1 MDAQTETPRLNTN
14 TELKYFEQPAIQTFF
29 TKWCEINDSITPQF
43 IDRAEWLKQDFLRP
57 DAKGGKTLFLPKDL
71 QLWEM
76 VDVIEKVDKDTYT
89 SSPDLATSKRE
100 KLRTLGEMFKDTGV
114 YIAQRIGGI
123 NRGKGIAEN
132 LAQDFYNYGYA
143 LSAGEKPKPT
153 TLDEITQIGLTS
165 DQIDRV
171 DKWLAGDKLYFSRKA
186 KAEQL
191 ISGSPKRRD
200 ETIEKE
206 RQKTLAQFFDLAQKA
221 LDAKITEREPR
232 VVKEKPWE
240 QVTPVKK
247 AFLDKIES
255 QIQKAIETP
264 KQELIDVVLRRG
276 LENLVKEMRAN
287 ILPEDDRN
295 RFKELFSLI
304 GVDFIAQQEKLYD
317 VLNIPALK
325 AELGEVRSTGDLRK
339 IGEKEIEIASKIQDL
354 IRHLPFQSTSNN
366 PAEMVAKGYTNCV
379 GASALG
385 GGFLS
390 ELGINYLVG
399 SVPDHSILV
408 LATSDRKVI
417 WMDMLNY
424 VSNEP
429 LTDEMIQKTTNGG
442 KPLKIDDVW
451 EFSNHPTAGGLT
463 LDMDLETFK
472 LQLPGVKEWHSPY
485 LTLLPPRT
493 GHLVQLLNNTA
504 SLFHIADMKEEALE
518 ADRLAIAVDPQI
530 ADLYKNFSLTLSS
543 LGRYDEAIDAAR
555 KAIALDPR
563 HYDSYQNLG
572 KALVKSGRREEAI
585 GVYNKALEIDPRAVD
600 TYEELGSAFIDLKR
614 FNEALNLYHEL
625 ILIEPKNV
633 LANLRLGSIYWTF
646 GQNKEAVEYC
656 QKAINAA
663 DKDNEKDK
671 GLVEIAEQ
679 IIYSI
684 NNPQ

>member
-1 MDAQTETPRLNTN
+1 MDTLAETPKINTN
-14 TELKYFEQPAIQTFF
+14 VEVKYFEQPAIQTFF

-43 IDRAEWLKQDFLRP
+43 VDRAEWLKQDFLRS
-57 DAKGGKTLFLPKDL
+57 DAKGGKTLSLPKDL

-76 VDVIEKVDKDTYT
+76 VDVIEEVDKDTYV
-89 SSPDLATSKRE
+89 SNPDLAAAKRE
-100 KLRTLGEMFKDTGV
+100 ELKTLGEMFKNTGV

-123 NRGKGIAEN
+123 DRGKSIAEN

-143 LSAGEKPKPT
+143 LSAGEKSKPT
-153 TLDEITQIGLTS
+153 ILDEIAQIGLTP
-165 DQIDRV
+165 DQVDRV
-171 DKWLAGDKLYFSRKA
+171 DRWLAGDKLYASRRA
-186 KAEQL
+186 KVEQL
-191 ISGSPKRRD
+191 ISESPERRD
-200 ETIEKE
+200 EIIEEE
-206 RQKTLAQFFDLAQKA
+206 RQKTLAQFFGLAQKA
-221 LDAKITEREPR
+221 IDSQGIGGEPR
-232 VVKEKPWE
+232 ATEVKPWE
-240 QVTPVKK
+240 QVTPIKK
-247 AFLDKIES
+247 AFLNKIDN
-255 QIQKAIETP
+255 QIQKAVETP
-264 KQELIDVVLRRG
+264 KQELIDAVLRRG

-295 RFKELFSLI
+295 RFKELFSLM
-304 GVDFIAQQEKLYD
+304 GVDFIAQQEKLYN

-325 AELGEVRSTGDLRK
+325 AELEEVRSTGDLKRV
-339 IGEKEIEIASKIQDL
+339 GEKEVEVASKIQDL

-366 PAEMVAKGYTNCV
+366 PAEMVAKGYINCV

-399 SVPDHSILV
+399 SVPDHSILA
-408 LATSDRKVI
+408 LATSDRRVI
-417 WMDMLNY
+417 WMDMLNDIP
-424 VSNEP
+424 NEP
-429 LTDEMIQKTTNGG
+429 LTDEIIQKTTRGG
-442 KPLKIDDVW
+442 RVLKVDDVW
-451 EFSNHPTAGGLT
+451 EFSHCPTAGGLT
-463 LDMDLETFK
+463 LDIDSEKFR
-472 LQLPGVKEWHSPY
+472 LQLPRVKEWQSSY
-485 LTLLPPRT
+485 LTLLPPKT

-518 ADRLAIAVDPQI
+518 ADRLAIALDPQI

-585 GVYNKALEIDPRAVD
+585 GVYNKALEIDPRAAD

-663 DKDNEKDK
+663 DKYNEKDRTF
-671 GLVEIAEQ
+671 AEMAERV
-679 IIYSI
+679 IYSI